1 MRQARGAYRHCGLD
15 PQSRGE
21 AAGKRH
27 DEYLLDTTVAQVRT
41 RFKTVS
47 TGRRV
52 TRVHKT
58 TPTIYPSLIKGEE
71 SKARVKQDN
80 TNRTSHMATNYVRL
94 CDNPYLHH
102 AEQLHILKLQPITQL
117 VTFSYTYPKP
127 SSASKLK
134 QKSTAPPSSMS
145 VHSL

>member
-1 MRQARGAYRHCGLD
+1 MTMRQARGAYRHCGLD

-71 SKARVKQDN
+71 SKPVPVPDTGSRG
-80 TNRTSHMATNYVRL
+80 
-94 CDNPYLHH
+94 
-102 AEQLHILKLQPITQL
+102 
-117 VTFSYTYPKP
+117 
-127 SSASKLK
+127 
-134 QKSTAPPSSMS
+134 
-145 VHSL
+145 